1 VHLSASFPPTVAIS
15 QIMYRLK
22 RATAHQLRKEF
33 PHLKS
38 RLPSL
43 WMRSYYVGT
52 AGHVSAHDAGLAEFR
67 QLLAYKAERAGKILV
82 KIDPKYASQKC
93 SRCERIVEKTLAE
106 RVHKC
111 SHCGLEMDRDYNAAL
126 NILRIGQELSEYTPV
141 ETEPLCT
148 PDLKVQSMKQEAH
161 YFSGG

>member
-1 VHLSASFPPTVAIS
+1 VRNMIRNHNLAQSIQDASW
-15 QIMYRLK
+15 
-22 RATAHQLRKEF
+22 
-33 PHLKS
+33 S
-38 RLPSL
+38 RLVR
-43 WMRSYYVGT
+43 MM
-52 AGHVSAHDAGLAEFR
+52 
-67 QLLAYKAERAGKILV
+67 AYKAERAGKILV